1 MSTRSY
7 IGRLT
12 EDKQVFFVYCHFDG
26 YPSGV
31 GRILR
36 EHYYRPEDV
45 FNLLSFGNISSLAT
59 IIEDTIFYGRD
70 RKEPN
75 QEQTQTTYDEY
86 LPSSGSEDSGVVY
99 KYLFDEYT
107 EEWSCYNMQGDLVEI
122 PTDDIDIIRYVL

>member
-45 FNLLSFGNISSLAT
+45 SNLLSFGNISVLAT
-59 IIEDTIFYGRD
+59 VIEDTIFYGRD

-75 QEQTQTTYDEY
+75 QEQIQETYDEF
-86 LPSSGSEDSGVVY
+86 LPSIGSGYSGVDY

-122 PTDDIDIIRYVL
+122 PTEDLDIIR

>member
-31 GRILR
+31 GKVLK

-45 FNLLSFGNISSLAT
+45 SNLLSFGSISVLTPTVEQSF
-59 IIEDTIFYGRD
+59 FYGRD

-86 LPSSGSEDSGVVY
+86 LPSSGFEGSGVVY

-122 PTDDIDIIRYVL
+122 PTDDIDIIR

>member
-26 YPSGV
+26 YPAGV
-31 GRILR
+31 GRILKER
-36 EHYYRPEDV
+36 YYRPEDV
-45 FNLLSFGNISSLAT
+45 SNLLSFGNISSLAT
-59 IIEDTIFYGRD
+59 VIEDTIFYGRD

-75 QEQTQTTYDEY
+75 QEQIQETYDEF
-86 LPSSGSEDSGVVY
+86 LPSIGSEDSGVDY

-122 PTDDIDIIRYVL
+122 PTEDLDIIR

>member
-12 EDKQVFFVYCHFDG
+12 EDKQVFFVYCHFDS

-31 GRILR
+31 GRILKER
-36 EHYYRPEDV
+36 YYRPEDV
-45 FNLLSFGNISSLAT
+45 SNLLSFGNISSLAT
-59 IIEDTIFYGRD
+59 VIEDTIFYGRD
-70 RKEPN
+70 RKETN
-75 QEQTQTTYDEY
+75 QEQKQTTYDEF
-86 LPSSGSEDSGVVY
+86 LPSIGSEDSGVDY

-122 PTDDIDIIRYVL
+122 PTEDLDIIR